1 MNKYNFSGRTLVHDS
16 YNCVF
21 LRLNYTKGFPTRRNE
36 YDPNNFV
43 GSITQYL
50 DDPEPMLD
58 ECPLPC
64 RPPDHQDWLYCWKH
78 QCANYLGNT
87 PNGYDIFWQILFC
100 LELATLYFL
109 LGSMYLF
116 MVQRHWQGT
125 SRLTFGKIT
134 EIIQF
139 ILLSIDTKIEMP
151 KKRSKILITRNVI
164 TGTYLKCTK
173 NLAAIWS

>member
-1 MNKYNFSGRTLVHDS
+1 MNEYNFSGRTLVHDS

-64 RPPDHQDWLYCWKH
+64 RPPDHQDWLYC
-78 QCANYLGNT
+78 
-87 PNGYDIFWQILFC
+87 
-100 LELATLYFL
+100 
-109 LGSMYLF
+109 
-116 MVQRHWQGT
+116 
-125 SRLTFGKIT
+125 
-134 EIIQF
+134 
-139 ILLSIDTKIEMP
+139 
-151 KKRSKILITRNVI
+151 
-164 TGTYLKCTK
+164 
-173 NLAAIWS
+173 

>member
-1 MNKYNFSGRTLVHDS
+1 MDMI
-16 YNCVF
+16 F
-21 LRLNYTKGFPTRRNE
+21 L
-36 YDPNNFV
+36 
-43 GSITQYL
+43 
-50 DDPEPMLD
+50 
-58 ECPLPC
+58 
-64 RPPDHQDWLYCWKH
+64 
-78 QCANYLGNT
+78 ANS
-87 PNGYDIFWQILFC
+87 ILFRIGD
-100 LELATLYFL
+100 TVFFL

-164 TGTYLKCTK
+164 TGT
-173 NLAAIWS
+173 